1 MGTIRNLISL
11 LGQREGLKNF
21 RNNQN
26 LFFNIGIK
34 LKALSQEAAVL
45 NFYDDSEQNLVVT
58 SVNILTVYRIRTD
71 DLNPKIQRLEL
82 TDEFELSGNICSI
95 CRVRFNGATKDSIL
109 LSFDEAKCSI
119 VEYETESGGLAT
131 GRLETK
137 IPIKSKVF
145 IKNMSRVYLTLKI
158 F

>member
-1 MGTIRNLISL
+1 M
-11 LGQREGLKNF
+11 
-21 RNNQN
+21 
-26 LFFNIGIK
+26 
-34 LKALSQEAAVL
+34 
-45 NFYDDSEQNLVVT
+45 
-58 SVNILTVYRIRTD
+58 TVYRIRTD

-131 GRLETK
+131 GRLETE
-137 IPIKSKVF
+137 IPVKSKAF
-145 IKNMSRVYLTLKI
+145 IKKNEPGLLNPKNFLILKI
-158 F
+158 FLTLIKF